1 MPNERAIVCGSTSD
15 GNLPV
20 GGKPLRLRLWGRHEN
35 VALKI
40 NDITEPMMG
49 NVPEAFVDLVE
60 IATYVYVADQAVTR
74 GGDGVENV
82 GADWRRRLCFRIPVR
97 AVDLWSSDDVRDALV
112 STLGFL
118 SEDDY
123 SFEFTELQ
131 EAPSIQQYL
140 FSRAEA
146 EPDNIEEVVLFSG
159 GLDSLGGAVQEAVV
173 DKRRVALVTHE
184 PSKKLV
190 RRHRKLRELLN
201 AHSQHAPLFIPVS
214 INKKKG
220 LGREYTQRTRSFL
233 YAALGA
239 TVAQMLGLARIRF
252 YENGVVSFNLPPSA
266 QVVGARATR
275 TTHPRVLNGF
285 ARLFSLIAG
294 RRFEVENP
302 FLWDTKAEVV
312 ERIVRAGC
320 EDAIRFSTSCTHTWE
335 MTKIH
340 PHCGKCSQCIDR
352 RFAVVAACAQNTDP
366 EEGYKVKLFIDE
378 RDEGEPRTMI
388 ASYVETANEVSQM
401 TPVQFFSRFGEASR
415 VLRHLDGSADSAA
428 LKVFELYQRHAK
440 RVTAVVDQAIADHAK
455 EIRRRTLP
463 DSCLLR
469 LVCDSAVSAGSWP
482 APASKTQTEAPLSD
496 FVFRKKGQ
504 VWQVRYAGGNEFILL
519 PTKGAAY
526 LHLLLAQPGTSIP
539 ATKLAATVARHATD
553 HLLGDAGEGSDRE
566 ALAAYRAR
574 YEDLKAD
581 IEDARS
587 RQDADAET
595 RIREEMEDL
604 TAQIKRDQGLGGRLR
619 KESDVRDRVRKAVR
633 AAIRRAVDEIRKY
646 DRRLADHLNAPTL
659 NCGWNPCYN
668 PRDPVNWT
676 T

>member
-1 MPNERAIVCGSTSD
+1 MSNERAILCGSTSD
-15 GNLPV
+15 ANLPV
-20 GGKPLRLRLWGRHEN
+20 GGTPVRLRLWGRHEN
-35 VALKI
+35 VTLKI
-40 NDITEPMMG
+40 NDMTRPMMG
-49 NVPEAFVDLVE
+49 NVPAAFVDLLE

-74 GGDGVENV
+74 GGDGVENA
-82 GADWRRRLCFRIPVR
+82 GADWRRRLVFRIPVR
-97 AVDLWSSDDVRDALV
+97 SVDLWSSKEVRDALV

-123 SFEFTELQ
+123 CFEFTELK
-131 EAPSIQQYL
+131 EGPPIQQYL
-140 FSRAEA
+140 FSPAEA
-146 EPDNIEEVVLFSG
+146 GPANIEEVVLFSG

-190 RRHRKLRELLN
+190 RRYRKLKELLN
-201 AHSQHAPLFIPVS
+201 AHSEHAPLFIPVS

-233 YAALGA
+233 YAVLGT

-252 YENGVVSFNLPPSA
+252 YENGVVSFNFPPSA

-285 ARLFSLIAG
+285 AKLFSLIAG
-294 RRFEVENP
+294 RRFDVENP

-312 ERIVRAGC
+312 ERIVKAGC
-320 EDAIRFSTSCTHTWE
+320 EDGIRFSTSCTHTWE

-352 RFAVVAACAQNTDP
+352 RFAVVAAGAQNTDP

-378 RDEGEPRTMI
+378 CDEGEPRTMI
-388 ASYVETANEVSQM
+388 ASYVETANEVTQM

-415 VLRHLDGSADSAA
+415 VLRHLDGSADSVA
-428 LKVFELYQRHAK
+428 LKIFELHQRHAK
-440 RVTAVVDQAIADHAK
+440 RITAAVDQAIAAHAK

-469 LVCDSAVSAGSWP
+469 LVCDSAVPAGSGP
-482 APASKTQTEAPLSD
+482 TASAPAQSQIPLSD

-504 VWQVRYAGGNEFILL
+504 VWEVRYAGGQDFILL
-519 PTKGAAY
+519 PSKGAAY
-526 LHLLLAQPGTSIP
+526 LHILLAHRGTSFSV
-539 ATKLAATVARHATD
+539 TKLAAVVARRPEEY
-553 HLLGDAGEGSDRE
+553 LLGDAGDGSDRE
-566 ALAAYRAR
+566 AIAAYRAR
-574 YEDLKAD
+574 YEELNAD
-581 IEDARS
+581 MEDSRS
-587 RQDADAET
+587 RQDVDGET

-604 TAQIKRDQGLGGRLR
+604 AAQIKRDQGLGGRLR
-619 KESDVRDRVRKAVR
+619 KDLDVKDRVRKAVR
-633 AAIRRAVDEIRKY
+633 AAIRRTVDEIRKY
-646 DRRLADHLNAPTL
+646 DGRLAEHLNAPTL
-659 NCGWNPCYN
+659 NCGWNPCYD
-668 PRDPVNWT
+668 PRDPVDWT